1 MGLGSAGE
9 LQDQIKDQQVAS
21 LSFLAKFA
29 VTDMS
34 RLEISIWTNVQP
46 DLKKLFILSKVKTG
60 RISRWRSVLKEFPE
74 TPPDCCGAGIS
85 WQGWGGA
92 REQPPSPCPAE
103 EEEGKDDHEE
113 KYGVMMTRTED

>member
-1 MGLGSAGE
+1 
-9 LQDQIKDQQVAS
+9 
-21 LSFLAKFA
+21 
-29 VTDMS
+29 MS
-34 RLEISIWTNVQP
+34 RLEISIWINVQP

-103 EEEGKDDHEE
+103 EEEEKEEEEEDDEE
-113 KYGVMMTRTED
+113 KYGMTRTEEGVEFNLRLHLRLAFWRSGWWRGWVRWKRS